1 MKNKKLKIIC
11 SILTPIIILTLVTFM
26 SLRDIPETIYVRQ
39 GENINYGS
47 LLKVNNNDISVLK
60 QNVNK
65 GYSTTIRKTV
75 DLLGIF
81 PIKTVNLEIVSP
93 IKVYPGGQPVGIKLN
108 TQGVLVVGLSD
119 IDSQN
124 GKISSPAAQAGV
136 QIGDSIIKIDGE
148 NVNNSK
154 SVSEKLNKYK
164 NSIMKVTI
172 VREGK
177 NIDKEIKPVKSDA
190 DNGYKLGLWV
200 RDSTAGVGTLT
211 FYHEK
216 SGKFAALGHPIT
228 DVDTGTMLTV
238 KDGNI
243 INSSI
248 ISIKKGTKGNPGEVR
263 GIFVNEGNPLGNIK
277 TNTVSGI
284 YGTSVKALKN
294 NKLNKPM
301 EVGLRNDIKEGDAQ
315 ILTTV
320 DGEQPK
326 LYNIKIEKLLSQDS
340 PGPKSMVIR
349 VTDSELLEKTGG
361 IVQGMSGSPI
371 IQNNKIVGAVTHVLI
386 NKPDVGYGIYM
397 EWMLKDAGILN

>member
-11 SILTPIIILTLVTFM
+11 SILTPIIIFTLVTFM

-47 LLKVNNNDISVLK
+47 LLKVNNDDISVLK

-65 GYSTTIRKTV
+65 GYSTKIRKSV
-75 DLLGIF
+75 NLLGIF

-93 IKVYPGGQPVGIKLN
+93 ITVYPGGQPVGIKLN
-108 TQGVLVVGLSD
+108 TKGVLVVGMSD

-148 NVNNSK
+148 NVSNSK
-154 SVSEKLNKYK
+154 SVSEKLNKY
-164 NSIMKVTI
+164 NDSIMKVTI
-172 VREGK
+172 IREGK
-177 NIDKEIKPVKSDA
+177 NIDKEIKPVKSDV
-190 DNGYKLGLWV
+190 DNSYKLGLWV

-248 ISIKKGTKGNPGEVR
+248 ISIKKGAKGNPGEVR
-263 GIFVNEGNPLGNIK
+263 GIFVNEEDPLGNIK

-349 VTDSELLEKTGG
+349 VTDPELLEKTGG

>member
-1 MKNKKLKIIC
+1 M
-11 SILTPIIILTLVTFM
+11 
-26 SLRDIPETIYVRQ
+26 
-39 GENINYGS
+39 
-47 LLKVNNNDISVLK
+47 
-60 QNVNK
+60 
-65 GYSTTIRKTV
+65 
-75 DLLGIF
+75 
-81 PIKTVNLEIVSP
+81 
-93 IKVYPGGQPVGIKLN
+93 
-108 TQGVLVVGLSD
+108 SD

-148 NVNNSK
+148 NVSNSK
-154 SVSEKLNKYK
+154 SVSEKLNKY
-164 NSIMKVTI
+164 NDSIMKVTI
-172 VREGK
+172 IREGK
-177 NIDKEIKPVKSDA
+177 NIDKEIKPVKSDV
-190 DNGYKLGLWV
+190 DNSYKLGLWV

-248 ISIKKGTKGNPGEVR
+248 ISIKKGAKGNPGEVR
-263 GIFVNEGNPLGNIK
+263 GIFVNEEDPLGNIK

-349 VTDSELLEKTGG
+349 VTDPELLEKTGG

>member
-47 LLKVNNNDISVLK
+47 LLKVNNDDISVLK

-65 GYSTTIRKTV
+65 GYGTKIRKSIN
-75 DLLGIF
+75 LLGVF
-81 PIKTVNLEIVSP
+81 PVKNVNLEIVPP
-93 IKVYPGGQPVGIKLN
+93 ITVYPGGQPVGIKLN

-164 NSIMKVTI
+164 DSIMKVTI

-177 NIDKEIKPVKSDA
+177 NIDKEIKAVKSDV

-263 GIFVNEGNPLGNIK
+263 GIFVNEQDPLGNIK

-284 YGTSVKALKN
+284 YGTCVKTLKN
-294 NKLNKPM
+294 SKFNKPM

-315 ILTTV
+315 ILTTI

-326 LYNIKIEKLLSQDS
+326 LYNIKIEKLLSQES

-349 VTDSELLEKTGG
+349 VTDPELLEKTGG

>member
-1 MKNKKLKIIC
+1 M
-11 SILTPIIILTLVTFM
+11 
-26 SLRDIPETIYVRQ
+26 
-39 GENINYGS
+39 
-47 LLKVNNNDISVLK
+47 
-60 QNVNK
+60 
-65 GYSTTIRKTV
+65 
-75 DLLGIF
+75 
-81 PIKTVNLEIVSP
+81 
-93 IKVYPGGQPVGIKLN
+93 
-108 TQGVLVVGLSD
+108 
-119 IDSQN
+119 
-124 GKISSPAAQAGV
+124 
-136 QIGDSIIKIDGE
+136 
-148 NVNNSK
+148 
-154 SVSEKLNKYK
+154 
-164 NSIMKVTI
+164 
-172 VREGK
+172 
-177 NIDKEIKPVKSDA
+177 
-190 DNGYKLGLWV
+190 

-263 GIFVNEGNPLGNIK
+263 GIFVNEGDPLGNIK

-294 NKLNKPM
+294 DKLNKPM

>member
-26 SLRDIPETIYVRQ
+26 SLRNIPETIYVRQ
-39 GENINYGS
+39 GENINYS
-47 LLKVNNNDISVLK
+47 SMLKVNSSDVTVLK
-60 QNVNK
+60 QNTNNEFQKTIKKSVN
-65 GYSTTIRKTV
+65 
-75 DLLGIF
+75 LLGIL
-81 PIKTVNLEIVSP
+81 PIKTVNLEIVP
-93 IKVYPGGQPVGIKLN
+93 KIMVYPGGEPIGIKLN

-124 GKISSPAAQAGV
+124 RKVSSPAAEAGI

-154 SVSEKLNKYK
+154 TVSDKLKGYK
-164 NSIMKVTI
+164 NSILKVTI
-172 VREGK
+172 IREGK
-177 NIDKEIKPVKSDA
+177 NIEKEIKPIKSDL
-190 DNGYKLGLWV
+190 DNDYKLGLWV

-228 DVDTGTMLTV
+228 DVDTGTMLSV
-238 KDGNI
+238 KEGNI

-248 ISIKKGTKGNPGEVR
+248 VSIKKGAKGDPGEVR
-263 GIFVNEGNPLGNIK
+263 GIFVNENNPIGDIK
-277 TNTVSGI
+277 FNTISGI
-284 YGTSVKALKN
+284 YGVSDKMLKN
-294 NKLNKPM
+294 YKFNKPM
-301 EVGLRNDIKEGDAQ
+301 EIGLRNEIKEGDAQ
-315 ILTTV
+315 ILTTI
-320 DGEQPK
+320 DGEKPK

-340 PGPKSMVIR
+340 PGPKSMIIR
-349 VTDSELLEKTGG
+349 ITDPELLEKTGG

-371 IQNNKIVGAVTHVLI
+371 IQNNKIIGAVTHVLI

-397 EWMLKDAGILN
+397 EWMLKDAGILR

>member
-11 SILTPIIILTLVTFM
+11 SILTPIIIFTLVTFM
-26 SLRDIPETIYVRQ
+26 SLRDIPGTIYVRQ

-47 LLKVNNNDISVLK
+47 LLKVNNDDISVLK

-65 GYSTTIRKTV
+65 GYSTKIRKSV
-75 DLLGIF
+75 NLLGIL

-93 IKVYPGGQPVGIKLN
+93 ITVYPGGQPVGIKLN
-108 TQGVLVVGLSD
+108 TKGVLVVGMSD
-119 IDSQN
+119 IDSQS
-124 GKISSPAAQAGV
+124 GKISSPAAQAGI

-148 NVNNSK
+148 NVSNSK

-164 NSIMKVTI
+164 DSIMKVTI

-177 NIDKEIKPVKSDA
+177 NIDKEIKPVKSDV

-248 ISIKKGTKGNPGEVR
+248 ISIKKGAKGNPGEVR
-263 GIFVNEGNPLGNIK
+263 GIFVNEEDPLGNIK

-294 NKLNKPM
+294 SKLNKPM

-326 LYNIKIEKLLSQDS
+326 LYSIKIEKLLSQDS

-349 VTDSELLEKTGG
+349 VTDPELLERTGG

>member
-11 SILTPIIILTLVTFM
+11 SILTPIIIFTLVTFM

-47 LLKVNNNDISVLK
+47 LLKVNNDDISVLK

-65 GYSTTIRKTV
+65 GYSTKIRKSV
-75 DLLGIF
+75 NLLGIL

-93 IKVYPGGQPVGIKLN
+93 ITVYPGGQPVGIKLN
-108 TQGVLVVGLSD
+108 TKGVLVVGMSD

-148 NVNNSK
+148 NVSNSK

-164 NSIMKVTI
+164 DSIMKVTI
-172 VREGK
+172 IREGK
-177 NIDKEIKPVKSDA
+177 NIDKEIKPVKSDV
-190 DNGYKLGLWV
+190 DNSYKLGLWV

-248 ISIKKGTKGNPGEVR
+248 ISIKKGAKGNPGEVR
-263 GIFVNEGNPLGNIK
+263 GIFVNEEDPLGNIK

-349 VTDSELLEKTGG
+349 VTDPELLEKTGG